1 MLMRESLPILLKGL
15 QLQGWWIT
23 FTFEIVLRFLGMRE
37 TYFAFTEVHMG
48 FSTHIPH
55 VLVSL
60 HS

>member
-15 QLQGWWIT
+15 LLQGWWIT
-23 FTFEIVLRFLGMRE
+23 FTFKIVLRFLGMRE
-37 TYFAFTEVHMG
+37 TYFAFTVHKG
-48 FSTHIPH
+48 VSAHIPH

>member
-1 MLMRESLPILLKGL
+1 MLMRDSLPILLKGL
-15 QLQGWWIT
+15 QSQGWWIT
-23 FTFEIVLRFLGMRE
+23 FKFKIVLRFLGMRE
-37 TYFAFTEVHMG
+37 TYFAFTVHKG